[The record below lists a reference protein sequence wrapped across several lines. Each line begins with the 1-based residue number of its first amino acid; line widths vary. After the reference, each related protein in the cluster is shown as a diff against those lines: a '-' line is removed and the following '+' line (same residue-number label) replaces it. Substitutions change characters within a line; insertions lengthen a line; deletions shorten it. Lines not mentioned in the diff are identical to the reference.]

1 MHFNAKI
8 AVTFLQLCLRRGQ
21 FGKRL
26 RDKGNGMADEDMAI
40 ERKKRGPDRQSRSMG
55 VNMDDIARLASVS
68 KPTVSRVLNGS
79 PLVNAETRERV
90 LEVAR
95 THGYAVNRNA
105 QKLRQLRTDTI
116 AVMLDFGA
124 QRGGSIADPFVFE
137 LLAGV
142 SEALSVRHQDL
153 LLSPTGTTDA
163 RSCQDLLRSRVA
175 DGFIFLGQGNREGLL
190 RDLARTDVPFVV
202 WGAVDPEN
210 SYCAVGS
217 DNRLGGALTA
227 ARFLR
232 RGARR
237 WLFVG
242 DTSHGEI
249 RLRYEGLVETAREA
263 NAGVTVDQLTIERMA
278 YAATYAAAKTYLADH
293 PKPDAVFCFSDTAAM
308 AVISAFREAGHVA
321 PRDYA
326 LVGYNNIPPAA
337 HFTPAITTIEQET
350 HIAGSILVEKL
361 MQQIEG
367 GRAKSTMLPTRLI
380 ERET

>member
-1 MHFNAKI
+1 
-8 AVTFLQLCLRRGQ
+8 
-21 FGKRL
+21 
-26 RDKGNGMADEDMAI
+26 MADEEGI
-40 ERKKRGPDRQSRSMG
+40 LERKKRGPDRQSRSMG

-116 AVMLDFGA
+116 AVMLDFGS
-124 QRGGSIADPFVFE
+124 QRSGGSIADPFVFE

-163 RSCQDLLRSRVA
+163 KSCQDLMRARVA
-175 DGFIFLGQGNREGLL
+175 DGFIFLGQGDREGLL

-202 WGAVDPEN
+202 WGAVDPADT
-210 SYCAVGS
+210 YCAVGS
-217 DNRLGGALTA
+217 DNRLGGALAA
-227 ARFLR
+227 ARFLK
-232 RGARR
+232 RGAKR

-242 DTSHGEI
+242 DTHHAEI
-249 RLRYEGLVETAREA
+249 RLRYEGLVAAARD
-263 NAGVTVDQLTIERMA
+263 AGADVTIEKMTIERMA
-278 YAATYAAAKTYLADH
+278 YAATYAVAKTYLVDH
-293 PKPDAVFCFSDTAAM
+293 PRPDAVFCFSDTAAM
-308 AVISAFREAGHVA
+308 AVISAFREAGHIA
-321 PRDYA
+321 PRDYM

-367 GRAKSTMLPTRLI
+367 GRARSTMLPTRLI